1 MGHLSE
7 LDNADRRKVRNTLYC
22 GACKHQRKVSKD
34 QHEEDV
40 RINTQLVV
48 VWNVKAPQGWVM

>member
-1 MGHLSE
+1 MQIDVKSATHYIVE
-7 LDNADRRKVRNTLYC
+7 LVDIRGRCL
-22 GACKHQRKVSKD
+22 KD

-48 VWNVKAPQGWVM
+48 VWNVKAPQGWVMRSFI